1 MNVLTSHQREVA
13 ERALAVESARREH
26 VVISLSGAHA
36 YGFPSPDSDLDLKA
50 VHLAPTR
57 SLLGF
62 ATNVPAA
69 ERLEVIDGVEID
81 YSSNEL
87 GGVLAGVLK
96 GNGNYLERFLSGFTV
111 SSGRGFDELVPLVRQ
126 VLSTRAARHY
136 AGFATQQRHAWNESG
151 QRSAKK
157 LLYVLRTLLTG
168 THLLREGEVVTDLV
182 VLAPKYGLADVVE
195 LIEQKRRGERS
206 ELPVELATSW
216 AARLESVF
224 TLLSSAEQAS
234 ALPSEPPASAALALE
249 ECLIAL
255 RTSMP

>member
-1 MNVLTSHQREVA
+1 MSALELLTAHQRDVA
-13 ERALAVESARREH
+13 TRALATESSRREH

-57 SLLGF
+57 ALLGF
-62 ATNVPAA
+62 TVNVPPA

-87 GGVLAGVLK
+87 GGVLQGVLK

-111 SSGRGFDELVPLVRQ
+111 STGRGFDELVPLVRRA
-126 VLSTRAARHY
+126 LSSRTAKHY
-136 AGFATQQRHAWNESG
+136 FGFATQQRAAWEQG
-151 QRSAKK
+151 GRASAKK

-168 THLLREGEVVTDLV
+168 THLLREGALVTDLTT
-182 VLAPKYGLADVVE
+182 LAPRYELADALE

-206 ELPVELATSW
+206 ELPDALATKW
-216 AARLESVF
+216 ATRVEQVFALLAEAERRSV
-224 TLLSSAEQAS
+224 
-234 ALPSEPPASAALALE
+234 LPPEPPNADELE
-249 ECLIAL
+249 AFLISL
-255 RTSMP
+255 RSDA